1 MHAFAFSSC
10 YKKKIGK
17 KGLLREGHCTAIAP
31 GCIYISA
38 AQCSVVSVQC
48 SKSGSLVYR
57 SSRNWLR
64 LRCRNSECRSVGA
77 ASPSEGSR
85 VAAVPVLCLI
95 QPGLSRHSVW
105 RGRGHQPAAGLCNVV
120 LFQTCYTYHDVWHT
134 QAVISYIHFD
144 EERGVL
150 ISDSFRAKCHRKV
163 MHVN

>member
-17 KGLLREGHCTAIAP
+17 KAYCGRATALLLLLAV
-31 GCIYISA
+31 YISVQPSA
-38 AQCSVVSVQC
+38 AWCQCSAVSLGPWYTGAAGTD
-48 SKSGSLVYR
+48 SGSVAGTP
-57 SSRNWLR
+57 
-64 LRCRNSECRSVGA
+64 SVGA